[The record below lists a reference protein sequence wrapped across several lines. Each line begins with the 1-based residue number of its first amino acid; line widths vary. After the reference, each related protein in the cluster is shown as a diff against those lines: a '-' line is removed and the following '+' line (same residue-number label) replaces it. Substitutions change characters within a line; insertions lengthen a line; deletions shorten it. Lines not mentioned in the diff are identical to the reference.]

1 MWCLSS
7 LDVAGWIR
15 SNEQVSRGGKPYLLK
30 YCAVYKIGVDH
41 RLRPENMSV
50 RGRRSSGKHR
60 LWFGRGKGTD
70 IPDQILMH
78 LHIGRRCKRLH
89 LNVGGITSPFSNL
102 TQLKVFH
109 LLPSYLGEAC
119 AIPVCFPETE
129 LIYNDLI

>member
-89 LNVGGITSPFSNL
+89 LNVGGISPMC
-102 TQLKVFH
+102 Q
-109 LLPSYLGEAC
+109 
-119 AIPVCFPETE
+119 I
-129 LIYNDLI
+129 